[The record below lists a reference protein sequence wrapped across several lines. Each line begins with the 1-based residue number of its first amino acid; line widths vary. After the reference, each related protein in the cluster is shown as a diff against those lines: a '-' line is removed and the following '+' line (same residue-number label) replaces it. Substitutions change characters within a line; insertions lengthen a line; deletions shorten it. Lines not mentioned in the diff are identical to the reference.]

1 VSAAAATRHPEN
13 KNASTATIT
22 IEYRDFI
29 SHLHVKPQTNHDHE
43 TDFVIIKRIGQDS
56 NLLADGSSLSTRT

>member
-29 SHLHVKPQTNHDHE
+29 SHLHVRHQTNHDHE
-43 TDFVIIKRIGQDS
+43 TDFMIIKRIGQDW
-56 NLLADGSSLSTRT
+56 LPAG

>member
-29 SHLHVKPQTNHDHE
+29 SHLHVKHQTNHDHE
-43 TDFVIIKRIGQDS
+43 TDFVIIKRIGQDW
-56 NLLADGSSLSTRT
+56 LPACGLQDAIVYP